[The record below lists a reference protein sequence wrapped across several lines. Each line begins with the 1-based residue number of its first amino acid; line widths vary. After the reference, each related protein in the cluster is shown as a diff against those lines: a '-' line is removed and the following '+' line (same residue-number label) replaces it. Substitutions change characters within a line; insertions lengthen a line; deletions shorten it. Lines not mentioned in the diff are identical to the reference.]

1 MFLTVKESKTTKFLH
16 VEQSP
21 YQGMPVSIVRRRPEV
36 LTTSTPR
43 GSDQLMLGK
52 DAEGPCI
59 PSSLKIVFQC
69 LSKECIS
76 GKNLYVNS

>member
-21 YQGMPVSIVRRRPEV
+21 YQGMLVSIVRRRHEV
-36 LTTSTPR
+36 LIASTHR

-52 DAEGPCI
+52 DAEGPGI
-59 PSSLKIVFQC
+59 PSSLKIVF
-69 LSKECIS
+69 
-76 GKNLYVNS
+76 